1 MNPHGRS
8 GDQTHGAKYGTSREP
23 FDVET
28 NMSRRNSLRAQLRA
42 LEAAAAIGAAVAFC
56 APALADDIKVPT
68 DPVAKAAFDA
78 LERHCARCHQE
89 GKLQARERPAKNF
102 GNVLQLDELA
112 ESPGRILP
120 GNPFASKMFK
130 QVIDKEM
137 PYDVIYEGAAGP
149 LMTEQDVKAIETWI
163 VSLGSAKGRAVAVEA
178 APPAPEAAPP
188 PSRPAPAPRAEAPPA
203 AEPEPPP
210 AEPPQ
215 QTAVAPEPAPAPA
228 PEARPAPGRPPAVA
242 VAAPAPAEPA
252 CKFVNHKDMIGIIAA
267 DLDAM
272 PKSRAK
278 GTRYLTLTHL
288 ASICTKEKFMEVYRQ
303 AAIKLVNSLSRSS
316 DVVVLEG
323 IDPARSILR
332 INIDDLGWDA
342 ADWEA
347 LVAEYPYGT
356 RPDTQLNN
364 VLASATGTKTA
375 YVRGDWFAFK
385 ASRPVGIGGMYEKLL
400 KLPKTAQELAKQQGV
415 DISNN
420 IKRFTAQ
427 RAGFQKSG
435 VSAHNRLI
443 ERHPSKNG
451 YFWTS
456 YDFAGSRRKQSLFE
470 FPLGPGGATG
480 FDHDG
485 GETIFSLPNG
495 FQAYYLNTADGKQL
509 DKGPVDIVRDLDNP
523 RDPSVINGISC
534 MRCHDQGMRKA
545 KDDIRESV
553 SKGRSFS
560 KEVREQVEALFPPS
574 EKMDQIIA
582 GDAKRFADAMTRA
595 GLNPS
600 LKLNGVEMTFALS
613 RAYEEDLGLE
623 QAASELGL
631 QKDEFLQAAQ
641 DADKQYKS
649 LVRRLQ
655 QGTIPRDD
663 FEAKFIELAK
673 EIGDEEPIKAAAAPA
688 AGRPAPAAPKGG
700 GKPVAAKAGELVLTS
715 DRDTYKV
722 GDTPV
727 FTVVA
732 PTDCF
737 LTLTNVDEKGEGTVL
752 FPNKF
757 QQNNKIKGKVEL
769 QFPNEKS
776 FVYRMK
782 DPGIETVIAVCTD
795 KGGEVDGIKHN
806 FTRSVLT
813 SVPDYSASVA
823 KSVAAEPVKRA
834 IVVEGGDLAAKPAAA
849 PAKPGAKPA
858 PGPAPK
864 AEAPKADAPPVSLRN
879 AIKIQVQ

>member
-1 MNPHGRS
+1 
-8 GDQTHGAKYGTSREP
+8 
-23 FDVET
+23 
-28 NMSRRNSLRAQLRA
+28 MSRRNSLGAKLRA
-42 LEAAAAIGAAVAFC
+42 WEAAAALGAAVAFC
-56 APALADDIKVPT
+56 GPALADDIKAPT
-68 DPVAKAAFDA
+68 DPVAKAAFDV
-78 LERHCARCHQE
+78 LDKHCARCHQE
-89 GKLQARERPAKNF
+89 GRLQARERPAKNF
-102 GNVLQLDELA
+102 GNVLQLEELA

-130 QVIDKEM
+130 QIIDKEM

-149 LMTEQDVKAIETWI
+149 LMTEGDIKAIETWI
-163 VSLGSAKGRAVAVEA
+163 VSLANNKGRAVAVEA
-178 APPAPEAAPP
+178 APKGPDAAPPPAEAAPP
-188 PSRPAPAPRAEAPPA
+188 PRAEAPPA
-203 AEPEPPP
+203 AEPPPP
-210 AEPPQ
+210 EPPQ
-215 QTAVAPEPAPAPA
+215 QTALAPEPAPAPQ
-228 PEARPAPGRPPAVA
+228 PPPPQGRPAAAPRPEAVA
-242 VAAPAPAEPA
+242 VAPPPPAEPA
-252 CKFVNHKDMIGIIAA
+252 CKFINHKDMIGIISA
-267 DLDAM
+267 DLDGM
-272 PKSRAK
+272 PRTRAK

-288 ASICTKEKFMEVYRQ
+288 ASICTKDKFMDVYRQ
-303 AAIKLVNSLSRSS
+303 AAIKLANSLSRSS
-316 DVVVLEG
+316 DVVVLET
-323 IDPARSILR
+323 IDPQKSILR

-347 LVAEYPYGT
+347 LVEGYPYGT

-364 VLASATGTKTA
+364 VLEGATGTKTA
-375 YVRGDWFAFK
+375 YIRADWFAFK

-400 KLPKTAQELAKQQGV
+400 KLPKSAQELAKQQGV
-415 DISNN
+415 DIASD

-456 YDFAGSRRKQSLFE
+456 YDFNGSRRKQSLFE
-470 FPLGPGGATG
+470 FPLGPGGANG

-485 GETIFSLPNG
+485 GESIFSLPNG

-553 SKGRSFS
+553 VKGRTVS
-560 KEVREQVEALFPPS
+560 KEVREQVEALYPPI
-574 EKMDQIIA
+574 EKMDAIID
-582 GDAKRFADAMTRA
+582 GDAKRFADAMRRA

-613 RAYEEDLGLE
+613 RAYEEDLSLD
-623 QAASELGL
+623 QAAAELGL
-631 QKDEFLQAAQ
+631 SKDEFAQAAQ
-641 DADKQYKS
+641 DADKQFKS

-673 EIGDEEPIKAAAAPA
+673 EIADEEPIKAAAAPA
-688 AGRPAPAAPKGG
+688 AGRPAVKPPQGG

-727 FTVVA
+727 FTIVA
-732 PTDCF
+732 PSDCF

-757 QQNNKIKGKVEL
+757 KQDNKIKGRVEIH
-769 QFPNEKS
+769 FPGDKAG
-776 FVYRMK
+776 FTYRMK
-782 DPGIETVIAVCTD
+782 DPGVETVIAVCSD

-834 IVVEGGDLAAKPAAA
+834 IVVEGELS
-849 PAKPGAKPA
+849 AKPA
-858 PGPAPK
+858 PAGKAGAKPAPK
-864 AEAPKADAPPVSLRN
+864 AEAAKDAPAVSLRN

>member
-1 MNPHGRS
+1 
-8 GDQTHGAKYGTSREP
+8 
-23 FDVET
+23 
-28 NMSRRNSLRAQLRA
+28 MSRRNSLGAQLRA
-42 LEAAAAIGAAVAFC
+42 LEAAAAIGAAVVFC
-56 APALADDIKVPT
+56 GSALAADEIKVPT

-78 LERHCARCHQE
+78 LDKHCARCHQE
-89 GKLQARERPAKNF
+89 GRLEARERPAKNF

-112 ESPGRILP
+112 ESPSRILP

-130 QVIDKEM
+130 QIVDKEM

-149 LMTEQDVKAIETWI
+149 NMTEADVKAIEAWI
-163 VSLGSAKGRAVAVEA
+163 VALANPKTRVIAVEG
-178 APPAPEAAPP
+178 APKAPEVAPP
-188 PSRPAPAPRAEAPPA
+188 PEPAPRAEAPPPRLEPPR
-203 AEPEPPP
+203 AEAPPPVEPPPQEQQQQALAPEPPP
-210 AEPPQ
+210 APPGPPPR
-215 QTAVAPEPAPAPA
+215 VGPP
-228 PEARPAPGRPPAVA
+228 RPAPGPVA
-242 VAAPAPAEPA
+242 VAAPPPPPEAA
-252 CKFVNHKDMIGIIAA
+252 CKFMNHKDMIGMIAA
-267 DLDAM
+267 DLDSM

-288 ASICTKEKFMEVYRQ
+288 ASICTKDKFMDVYRQ
-303 AAIKLVNSLSRSS
+303 GAIKLINSLSRSS
-316 DVVVLEG
+316 DVVVLET
-323 IDPARSILR
+323 IDPSRSILR
-332 INIDDLGWDA
+332 INIDDLGWDP

-347 LVAEYPYGT
+347 VVAEYPYGT

-364 VLASATGTKTA
+364 VLESATGTRTA
-375 YVRGDWFAFK
+375 YVRADWFTFK
-385 ASRPVGIGGMYEKLL
+385 TSRPVGIGGMYERLL
-400 KLPKTAQELAKQQGV
+400 KLPKSAQELAKQQGV
-415 DISNN
+415 DINNN

-456 YDFAGSRRKQSLFE
+456 YDFNGSRRKQSLFE

-485 GETIFSLPNG
+485 GESIFSLPNG

-545 KDDIRESV
+545 KDDIRDAV
-553 SKGRSFS
+553 VKGRAYSR
-560 KEVREQVEALFPPS
+560 EVREQVEALYPPA
-574 EKMDQIIA
+574 EKMDQII
-582 GDAKRFADAMTRA
+582 DADGKRFTDAMRRA
-595 GLNPS
+595 GLNPT
-600 LKLNGVEMTFALS
+600 LKLNGVEMTFATS
-613 RAYEEDLGLE
+613 RAYEEDLGLD

-631 QKDEFLQAAQ
+631 TKDEFVQASQ

-663 FEAKFIELAK
+663 FEAKFIELAQ
-673 EIGDEEPIKAAAAPA
+673 EIADEQPIRAAAA
-688 AGRPAPAAPKGG
+688 AGRPAAQAPKGG
-700 GKPVAAKAGELVLTS
+700 GKPVAGAKGGELVLTS

-757 QQNNKIKGKVEL
+757 QQNNKVKGKVEI
-769 QFPNEKS
+769 QFPGDKAG
-776 FVYRMK
+776 FTYRMK
-782 DPGIETVIAVCTD
+782 DPGFETVIAVCTD

-806 FTRSVLT
+806 FTRSILT

-823 KSVAAEPVKRA
+823 KSVASEPVKRA
-834 IVVEGGDLAAKPAAA
+834 IVVEGGEVSAKPAAA
-849 PAKPGAKPA
+849 PTKPGAKPA
-858 PGPAPK
+858 PAPAQQ
-864 AEAPKADAPPVSLRN
+864 AKADNPPVSLRN
-879 AIKIQVQ
+879 AIKIEVR

>member
-1 MNPHGRS
+1 
-8 GDQTHGAKYGTSREP
+8 
-23 FDVET
+23 
-28 NMSRRNSLRAQLRA
+28 MSRRNSLRAQLRA
-42 LEAAAAIGAAVAFC
+42 WEAAAAIGAAVVFCGPAF
-56 APALADDIKVPT
+56 ADDIKVPS
-68 DPVAKAAFDA
+68 DPVAKAAFDV
-78 LERHCARCHQE
+78 LDKHCARCHQE
-89 GKLQARERPAKNF
+89 GRLQARERPAKNF
-102 GNVLQLDELA
+102 GNVLQLEELA

-130 QVIDKEM
+130 QIVDKEM

-149 LMTEQDVKAIETWI
+149 LITEDDVKAVENWI
-163 VSLGSAKGRAVAVEA
+163 VSLGGAKGRVIAVEA
-178 APPAPEAAPP
+178 APKAPEAAPAAP
-188 PSRPAPAPRAEAPPA
+188 EPSPRAEAPPA
-203 AEPEPPP
+203 AAPEQPPP
-210 AEPPQ
+210 APPQ
-215 QTAVAPEPAPAPA
+215 QTAVAPEPAPPS
-228 PEARPAPGRPPAVA
+228 PARPAAGRPARPEAVA
-242 VAAPAPAEPA
+242 VGAPPPPPEVA
-252 CKFVNHKDMIGIIAA
+252 CKFINHKDMIGIMAS
-267 DLDAM
+267 DLDTM

-288 ASICTKEKFMEVYRQ
+288 ASICTKDKFMDVYRQ
-303 AAIKLVNSLSRSS
+303 AAIKLINGLSRSS
-316 DVVVLEG
+316 DVVVLET
-323 IDPARSILR
+323 IDPAKSVLR

-342 ADWEA
+342 ADWET

-356 RPDTQLNN
+356 RPDTQLNS
-364 VLASATGTKTA
+364 VLQSATGTRTA
-375 YVRGDWFAFK
+375 YVRADWFAFK
-385 ASRPVGIGGMYEKLL
+385 APRPVGIGGLYEKLL
-400 KLPKTAQELAKQQGV
+400 KLPNSFQELAKQQGV
-415 DISNN
+415 DLAAN

-470 FPLGPGGATG
+470 FPLGPGGANG

-495 FQAYYLNTADGKQL
+495 FQAYYLNTAAGKQL

-545 KDDIRESV
+545 KDDVRDAV
-553 SKGRSFS
+553 LQGRAFS
-560 KEVREQVEALFPPS
+560 KEVREQVEALYPPAD
-574 EKMDQIIA
+574 KMDRIIA
-582 GDAKRFADAMTRA
+582 DDAKRFADAMARA
-595 GLNPS
+595 GLNPT

-613 RAYEEDLGLE
+613 RAYEEDISLE

-631 QKDEFLQAAQ
+631 TKDEFLQAAQ

-673 EIGDEEPIKAAAAPA
+673 EIADEEPIKAAAAGRPA
-688 AGRPAPAAPKGG
+688 AGAAKPPQGG
-700 GKPVAAKAGELVLTS
+700 GKVAGKAGELVLTS
-715 DRDTYKV
+715 DRDRYKV

-732 PTDCF
+732 PTECF

-757 QQNNKIKGKVEL
+757 QQNNKIKGKTEI
-769 QFPNEKS
+769 QFPGEKAG
-776 FVYRMK
+776 FTYRMK
-782 DPGIETVIAVCTD
+782 DPGVETVIAVCTD

-813 SVPDYSASVA
+813 TVPDYS
-823 KSVAAEPVKRA
+823 KSVARSVANEPVKRA
-834 IVVEGGDLAAKPAAA
+834 IVVEGGELAAKPTAA
-849 PAKPGAKPA
+849 PTKPGAKPA
-858 PGPAPK
+858 TAPAAAK
-864 AEAPKADAPPVSLRN
+864 DAPPVSLRN
-879 AIKIQVQ
+879 AIKIEVQ

>member
-8 GDQTHGAKYGTSREP
+8 GDQTHGAKYGASREP

-28 NMSRRNSLRAQLRA
+28 NMSRRNSLGAQLRA

-56 APALADDIKVPT
+56 TPAFADDIKVPT

-78 LERHCARCHQE
+78 LDKHCARCHQE

-102 GNVLQLDELA
+102 GNVLQLEELA

-130 QVIDKEM
+130 QIVDKEM

-149 LMTEQDVKAIETWI
+149 LMTEDDVKAIEAWI
-163 VSLGSAKGRAVAVEA
+163 VSLGNAKGRAIAVEG
-178 APPAPEAAPP
+178 APKAPEA
-188 PSRPAPAPRAEAPPA
+188 APAPRAEAPPA
-203 AEPEPPP
+203 AAPEEPPPQDTAAAPEPPP
-210 AEPPQ
+210 PP
-215 QTAVAPEPAPAPA
+215 PPAG
-228 PEARPAPGRPPAVA
+228 RPGRPPAVA
-242 VAAPAPAEPA
+242 VAAPPPGPPELA
-252 CKFVNHKDMIGIIAA
+252 CKFVNHKDMIQIIAA

-272 PKSRAK
+272 PKTRAK

-385 ASRPVGIGGMYEKLL
+385 ASRPVGIGGMYERLL

-415 DISNN
+415 DISSN

-485 GETIFSLPNG
+485 GESIFSLPNG

-545 KDDIRESV
+545 KDDIREAV
-553 SKGRSFS
+553 LKGRSFS
-560 KEVREQVEALFPPS
+560 KEVREQVEALYPPP
-574 EKMDQIIA
+574 EKMDQIID
-582 GDAKRFADAMTRA
+582 GDAKRFSDAMKRA
-595 GLNPS
+595 GLNPT

-613 RAYEEDLGLE
+613 RAYEEDINLE

-631 QKDEFLQAAQ
+631 QKDEFLQASQ

-673 EIGDEEPIKAAAAPA
+673 EIGDEEPIKGAPAAP
-688 AGRPAPAAPKGG
+688 AGRPAPQAPKGG
-700 GKPVAAKAGELVLTS
+700 GKPVAVKAGEIVLTS

-732 PTDCF
+732 PSDCF

-757 QQNNKIKGKVEL
+757 QQNNKVKGKVEL
-769 QFPNEKS
+769 QFPGDKAG
-776 FVYRMK
+776 FTYRMK
-782 DPGIETVIAVCTD
+782 DPGVETVIAVCTD

-823 KSVAAEPVKRA
+823 KSVANEPVKRA
-834 IVVEGGDLAAKPAAA
+834 IVVEGGELAAKPAA
-849 PAKPGAKPA
+849 PAKPGAKP
-858 PGPAPK
+858 GPAPK
-864 AEAPKADAPPVSLRN
+864 AEAAKDAPAVSLRN
-879 AIKIQVQ
+879 AIKIQVE

>member
-1 MNPHGRS
+1 
-8 GDQTHGAKYGTSREP
+8 
-23 FDVET
+23 
-28 NMSRRNSLRAQLRA
+28 MSRRNSLGAQLRA

-56 APALADDIKVPT
+56 TPAFADDIKVPT
-68 DPVAKAAFDA
+68 DPVAKAAFDS
-78 LERHCARCHQE
+78 LEKHCARCHQE
-89 GKLQARERPAKNF
+89 GKLQARERPSKNF
-102 GNVLQLDELA
+102 GNVLQLEELA
-112 ESPGRILP
+112 ESPSRILP

-130 QVIDKEM
+130 QIIDKEM
-137 PYDVIYEGAAGP
+137 PYDVIYEGASGP
-149 LMTEQDVKAIETWI
+149 LMTEEDVKAIETWI
-163 VSLGSAKGRAVAVEA
+163 VSLADSKGRAIAVEA
-178 APPAPEAAPP
+178 APKAPEAAPP
-188 PSRPAPAPRAEAPPA
+188 AGRPAPAPRAEAPPPA
-203 AEPEPPP
+203 AAPEEPPPQDTAAAPEPPP
-210 AEPPQ
+210 PP
-215 QTAVAPEPAPAPA
+215 PPAG
-228 PEARPAPGRPPAVA
+228 RPGRPPAVA
-242 VAAPAPAEPA
+242 VVAPPPGPPEPA
-252 CKFVNHKDMIGIIAA
+252 CKFVNHKDMIGMIAA

-288 ASICTKEKFMEVYRQ
+288 ASICAKEKFMEVYRQ
-303 AAIKLVNSLSRSS
+303 AAIKLVNSLGRTS
-316 DVVVLEG
+316 DVVVLEA
-323 IDPARSILR
+323 IDPAKSILR

-347 LVAEYPYGT
+347 LVTEYPYGT

-364 VLASATGTKTA
+364 VLASATGTRTA
-375 YVRGDWFAFK
+375 YVRADWFAFK
-385 ASRPVGIGGMYEKLL
+385 ASRPVGIGGMYERLL
-400 KLPKTAQELAKQQGV
+400 KLPKTFQALAKEQGV
-415 DISNN
+415 DLAAN
-420 IKRFTAQ
+420 IKRLTAQ

-545 KDDIRESV
+545 KDDIRDAV
-553 SKGRSFS
+553 VKGRAYS
-560 KEVREQVEALFPPS
+560 KEVREQVEALYPPA
-574 EKMDQIIA
+574 EKMDKIIDDD
-582 GDAKRFADAMTRA
+582 GRRFSDAMRRA
-595 GLNPS
+595 GLNPT

-613 RAYEEDLGLE
+613 RAYEEDINLD

-631 QKDEFLQAAQ
+631 QKDEFTQASQ
-641 DADKQYKS
+641 DADKQFKS

-673 EIGDEEPIKAAAAPA
+673 EIADEEPIRAAAAPA
-688 AGRPAPAAPKGG
+688 AGRPAVTPPKGG

-757 QQNNKIKGKVEL
+757 QQNNKVKGKVEL
-769 QFPNEKS
+769 QFPGDKAG
-776 FVYRMK
+776 FTYRMK
-782 DPGIETVIAVCTD
+782 DPGVETVIAVCSD

-823 KSVAAEPVKRA
+823 KSVANEPVKRA
-834 IVVEGGDLAAKPAAA
+834 IIVEGGELAAKPG
-849 PAKPGAKPA
+849 AKPGAKPA
-858 PGPAPK
+858 PAPK
-864 AEAPKADAPPVSLRN
+864 VEAAKDAPAVSLRN